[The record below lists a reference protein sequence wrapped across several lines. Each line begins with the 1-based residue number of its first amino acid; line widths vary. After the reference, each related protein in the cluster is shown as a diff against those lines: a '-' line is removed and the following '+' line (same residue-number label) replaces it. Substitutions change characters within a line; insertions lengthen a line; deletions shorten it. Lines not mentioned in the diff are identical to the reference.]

1 VKKLLRRIQY
11 WLNRRRAAAELAEEM
26 ESHRLMRQAKL
37 EQSGLSAEEASFAS
51 KRAMGNAF
59 LSAEQAR
66 EIWTWRWLDDAWH
79 DLALG
84 LRGFLKAPG
93 FPVGASLILSLGI
106 GINVAAFQLM
116 DAIYWRPP
124 DVRDPAS
131 MMRLYKS
138 QWGGGFSYPA
148 TRMFDPN
155 NSVFSSFFFRA
166 GFPSDRL
173 LWGDG
178 SAQSIWGSYFVSSNW
193 FEELGIRP
201 KYGRVF
207 NPTDDAGGAP
217 PTIVISE
224 VLWEKLLNSDPEII
238 GKSVRV
244 NGRSAVVI
252 GVVPPDVMP
261 SSGKIW
267 MPITQFDHFVPGS
280 DFKTSWDKN
289 VEVYGRLRAGVPPAA
304 VRGALQP
311 LMNEFRTLHPEIF
324 SERDFFIPS
333 PASARFEDPRGG
345 PSMFFLGMPPV
356 MHLFLALLILLIAC
370 ANLMNLVLS
379 RAMNKVRDLSI
390 RVSLGA
396 GRWRIMRQLIAENA
410 LLVFFSSIAGLGF
423 VYWWTQL
430 FLATASLDLYIGQLN
445 ITWRT
450 IIATLVVGSI
460 AAGAIGLLPAWKI
473 SRSNLTIAIK
483 DGGQQASAGLQRT
496 RWRHLL
502 LAAQIGCSCLL
513 LVLTGVIL
521 RSLQQTTTNVGFNP
535 DNVAV
540 LTVPQAR
547 QDLKPEEAFSYW
559 GLLRGTLESDP
570 GAEAVSLVWG
580 LWGTEFQ
587 SDKTGPISYYEA
599 GPGFFSVMKIPILV
613 GRDFNAADSF
623 GSAAIISQRLAI
635 KMYGSTNVIGLA
647 FPTADLSV
655 PGGVLDAAAKISS
668 SATVIGVAADAG
680 FVHSDSE
687 GVGTLYFPLDPA
699 TSNRALLVRA
709 RSNAASL
716 VSVLRTAALNLKSS
730 LLPAPRLLAEYFDER
745 RGAARALSTVLA
757 VLGGLALSIT
767 CIGIFGTVSYAA
779 TLRRQEIGIR
789 MALGAARSAMF
800 LLLLKQLRWPVG
812 VGLVFGL
819 AAAIPVGY
827 GFIATPFP
835 VKPFDPPILTI
846 AGAVVILTA
855 VIAALLPASRAV
867 RQDPMDSLRSE

>member
-1 VKKLLRRIQY
+1 VRKLLRRIHY
-11 WLNRRRAAAELAEEM
+11 WLNRRRAAAELTEEM

-66 EIWTWRWLDDAWH
+66 EIWTWRWLDDAWR
-79 DLALG
+79 DLAHG
-84 LRGFLKAPG
+84 LRAFLKSPG
-93 FPVGASLILSLGI
+93 FPLGASLILSLGI
-106 GINVAAFQLM
+106 GINVAVFQLM
-116 DAIYWRPP
+116 DVMYWRPP
-124 DVRDPAS
+124 EIRDPAS
-131 MMRLYKS
+131 VVRLFKS
-138 QWGGGFSYPA
+138 QRGGDFSYPA
-148 TRMFDPN
+148 ARMFVPN
-155 NSVFSSFFFRA
+155 NSAFSSFFFRV
-166 GFPSDRL
+166 GFPSDRII
-173 LWGDG
+173 WGED
-178 SAQSIWGSYFVSSNW
+178 STKSVWGSYFVSSNW
-193 FEELGIRP
+193 FEELGIQP

-224 VLWEKLLNSDPEII
+224 VLWDKLLNSDPEIV

-244 NGRSAVVI
+244 NDRSAVVI

-261 SSGKIW
+261 RRALIW
-267 MPITQFDHFVPGS
+267 MPITQFDYFVPGS
-280 DFKTSWDKN
+280 DFKTSWDKS
-289 VEVYGRLRAGVPPAA
+289 VEVYGRLKAGVPPAA

-311 LMNEFRTLHPEIF
+311 LMDEFSRLHPEIF
-324 SERDFFIPS
+324 KERDFFIPS
-333 PASARFEDPRGG
+333 SASARFEDPRGG
-345 PSMFFLGMPPV
+345 PSLFFLGMPPV

-379 RAMNKVRDLSI
+379 RAMNRVRDLSI

-396 GRWRIMRQLIAENA
+396 GRWRIMRQLLAENA
-410 LLVFFSSIAGLGF
+410 LLVLFSSIAGLVF
-423 VYWWTQL
+423 AYWGTQML
-430 FLATASLDLYIGQLN
+430 LASASLDWTGLQIN

-496 RWRHLL
+496 RWRHVL

-540 LTVPQAR
+540 LTVPRAR
-547 QDLKPEEAFSYW
+547 QELKAEEAFSYW
-559 GLLRGTLESDP
+559 SRLRESLESDP
-570 GAEAVSLVWG
+570 GAESVSLVWG

-587 SDKTGPISYYEA
+587 SEKTGPVSYYEA

-655 PGGVLDAAAKISS
+655 PGGVLDAAAKVSS

-680 FVHSDSE
+680 FVRSDSE
-687 GVGTLYFPLDPA
+687 DGGTLYFPPDPA

-709 RSNAASL
+709 RSSAANL
-716 VSVLRTAALNLKSS
+716 VPVLRTAALNLKSS
-730 LLPAPRLLAEYFDER
+730 LLPDPRSLAEYFDER

-767 CIGIFGTVSYAA
+767 CIGIFGSVSYAA

-789 MALGAARSAMF
+789 MALGGARIAML

-812 VGLVFGL
+812 IGLVFGL

-827 GFIATPFP
+827 GFVATPFP
-835 VKPFDPPILTI
+835 VTPFDPPILTI
-846 AGAVVILTA
+846 VGGFVILTA